1 MRRFRSLRRAAL
13 GGLIV
18 WLGASACGPRGAED
32 VTVTPSLAVTPR
44 AQQELRALEE
54 AWEASSVPERA
65 ELETR
70 LAAFVRRYPNDPGTH
85 RARVLLAWV
94 QLERGQLDE
103 AERSLQPALEAPES
117 ATRDH
122 AQLVR
127 AALLTRRGRP
137 VEALGVL
144 EPLHGKLIGQE
155 VTSLYGRERVRAALE
170 ARRWRL
176 LVDALTAWL
185 ESSAHGQERVRQ
197 RAAQSLAQVPSH
209 ALLRLLEEQTER
221 RGVKRSAAETFMVR
235 AMTERLTRVALET
248 EDARLARRLLE
259 IAPAWLRA
267 SPEGEPLALLAH
279 SGAREARIAGRTL
292 GVVLEE
298 GDALT
303 RRRSAQVVAGIVEAL
318 DMGRAERDSA
328 VRLVVRESR
337 GNMVATLSALA
348 GEGASVL
355 VGGVDDLGAT
365 TALLFAEER
374 RVPVLALSDPAQKPR
389 ERRYGFVVGASTEH
403 EQSLLAK
410 ALNERGVQ
418 RPFVVG
424 GSGFSCEARPAYPGG
439 PRFPVASW
447 VREGTRGLLI
457 LGDASC
463 AREIAREVQSSARG
477 QLTLAYGL
485 EASRLLFDEG
495 PPGALGLSAGV
506 YPGGAEPASSDWYH
520 LLGRD
525 VARLAQAALAV
536 VPEDTDVDG
545 EAVRAHLDRAR
556 NALRGARADLET
568 SEHRGFGAEQVLPRR
583 IEVIEA
589 PSAAPGPSTNRGEVP

>member
-1 MRRFRSLRRAAL
+1 
-13 GGLIV
+13 
-18 WLGASACGPRGAED
+18 
-32 VTVTPSLAVTPR
+32 
-44 AQQELRALEE
+44 LEE

-259 IAPAWLRA
+259 I
-267 SPEGEPLALLAH
+267 
-279 SGAREARIAGRTL
+279 
-292 GVVLEE
+292 
-298 GDALT
+298 
-303 RRRSAQVVAGIVEAL
+303 
-318 DMGRAERDSA
+318 
-328 VRLVVRESR
+328 
-337 GNMVATLSALA
+337 
-348 GEGASVL
+348 
-355 VGGVDDLGAT
+355 
-365 TALLFAEER
+365 
-374 RVPVLALSDPAQKPR
+374 
-389 ERRYGFVVGASTEH
+389 
-403 EQSLLAK
+403 
-410 ALNERGVQ
+410 
-418 RPFVVG
+418 
-424 GSGFSCEARPAYPGG
+424 
-439 PRFPVASW
+439 
-447 VREGTRGLLI
+447 
-457 LGDASC
+457 
-463 AREIAREVQSSARG
+463 
-477 QLTLAYGL
+477 
-485 EASRLLFDEG
+485 
-495 PPGALGLSAGV
+495 
-506 YPGGAEPASSDWYH
+506 
-520 LLGRD
+520 
-525 VARLAQAALAV
+525 
-536 VPEDTDVDG
+536 
-545 EAVRAHLDRAR
+545 
-556 NALRGARADLET
+556 
-568 SEHRGFGAEQVLPRR
+568 
-583 IEVIEA
+583 
-589 PSAAPGPSTNRGEVP
+589 